1 MCVRGISFAS
11 VSVIFQSDLELFGQ
25 CDIFIIKFDILYFY
39 HFILWIFLILFEL
52 RQRLKRHTI
61 YFCHEII
68 RNSTSR
74 KFFIHPEPF
83 YW

>member
-61 YFCHEII
+61 WY
-68 RNSTSR
+68 
-74 KFFIHPEPF
+74 K
-83 YW
+83 